1 MQEIR
6 YQFIYALD
14 FVTWTLVEEKEISSR
29 DGRSWEGSDAL
40 VDLVGDWTSQSPK
53 QFLGKARLELSG
65 SNINNEA
72 SMPLSGVVRCA
83 FLALI
88 FPAVLSTLWLYLY
101 PAAQN
106 CHFPA
111 PHQHAVAP
119 FRLLA
124 LGDPQLEGD
133 TSLPDPNAPLF
144 PGLVGLRNRLWTEPL
159 DVAANVLRQTVKD
172 MVTKDVPRLLH
183 TQRKRL
189 DLLGNDYY
197 LAHIYR
203 TTKWWTQP
211 THVSVLGDLLGSQ
224 WINNDEFDRRAN
236 RFWNRVFVGAHPW
249 SHESYEEESG
259 HISAWDF
266 VDEVEAS
273 RTPALLNVAGNH
285 DIGYAGDIDHPRI
298 QRFERAFGQ
307 VNWRIRIP
315 FSDSLSNLTM
325 ELHLVNLNS
334 MNLDNPAWNQHL
346 YHETHSYLNSVIDDT
361 STRNPQDAVILLT
374 HVPLYKP
381 AGVCVDPPYFSY
393 FEPYHGGGI
402 REQNHLTQESS
413 DKVLSGLFVNKR
425 AGIVLNGH
433 DHEGCD
439 TWHERSDADQAQWNS
454 TRYSVPNA
462 TTDGIRE
469 VTVRSM
475 MGDYGGNAGLLS
487 AWFDVNQGIWKFE
500 YATCALGKQHIWW
513 VIHIVD
519 IVTVILGIVSGLLHL
534 LKLATPQKVVLDRYQ
549 KHN

>member
-1 MQEIR
+1 VGSG
-6 YQFIYALD
+6 AL
-14 FVTWTLVEEKEISSR
+14 
-29 DGRSWEGSDAL
+29 A
-40 VDLVGDWTSQSPK
+40 VGDWESQSPR
-53 QFLGKARLELSG
+53 QFLWKARLGVSG
-65 SNINNEA
+65 ININNA
-72 SMPLSGVVRCA
+72 VSMRLSGVVRCA

-88 FPAVLSTLWLYLY
+88 LPAVLSTLWLYLY
-101 PAAQN
+101 PAAQS
-106 CHFPA
+106 CRFPA
-111 PHQHAVAP
+111 PQQHAVAP

-144 PGLVGLRNRLWTEPL
+144 PGIVDLHNRLWTEPL
-159 DVAANVLRQTVKD
+159 DVAARVLRQTVKD
-172 MVTKDVPRLLH
+172 VVKRDIPRLLN

-224 WINNDEFDRRAN
+224 WINNHEFDRRAS

-249 SHESYEEESG
+249 SHDSYEEESERP
-259 HISAWDF
+259 AWDF
-266 VDEVEAS
+266 VDNVNAS
-273 RTPALLNVAGNH
+273 QTPALLNVAGNH
-285 DIGYAGDIDHPRI
+285 DIGYAGDIDHHRI
-298 QRFERAFGQ
+298 DRFERAFGQ

-315 FSDSLSNLTM
+315 FPDPLSNLTT

-346 YHETHSYLNSVIDDT
+346 YHETHSYLDSVIDDT
-361 STRNPQDAVILLT
+361 NARNLQDAVILLT

-381 AGVCVDPPYFSY
+381 AGLCVDPPYFSY
-393 FEPYHGGGI
+393 FEPHHGGGI
-402 REQNHLTQESS
+402 REQNHLTQQSS
-413 DKVLSGLFVNKR
+413 QKILHGLFGNKR

-439 TWHERSDADQAQWNS
+439 TWHDRPEPDQTQWNS
-454 TRYSVPNA
+454 TRLSASNA

-487 AWFDVNQGIWKFE
+487 AWFDVNHGVWKFE
-500 YATCALGKQHIWW
+500 YDTCALGKQHIWW
-513 VIHIVD
+513 AIHIVNI
-519 IVTVILGIVSGLLHL
+519 IVVILGILSGVLHL
-534 LKLATPQKVVLDRYQ
+534 VDLVTPQKLVLDTDK
-549 KHN
+549 KHK

>member
-1 MQEIR
+1 VR
-6 YQFIYALD
+6 
-14 FVTWTLVEEKEISSR
+14 
-29 DGRSWEGSDAL
+29 SDAL
-40 VDLVGDWTSQSPK
+40 GDFIGDWISQSPR
-53 QFLGKARLELSG
+53 QFLEKGRLEWSG
-65 SNINNEA
+65 ININNEA
-72 SMPLSGVVRCA
+72 SMPLSGVVRRA

-111 PHQHAVAP
+111 PQQHAVAP

-144 PGLVGLRNRLWTEPL
+144 PGLVGLRHRLWTEPL
-159 DVAANVLRQTVKD
+159 DVAAYVLRQTVKN
-172 MVTKDVPRLLH
+172 MVTKDVPRLLR

-203 TTKWWTQP
+203 STKWWTQP

-224 WINNDEFDRRAN
+224 WISNDEFDRRAN
-236 RFWNRVFVGAHPW
+236 RFWDRVFVGAHPW
-249 SHESYEEESG
+249 NHGSSEEESE
-259 HISAWDF
+259 HIAAWDF
-266 VDEVEAS
+266 VDNTNAS
-273 RTPALLNVAGNH
+273 QTPALLNVAGNH
-285 DIGYAGDIDHPRI
+285 DIGYAGDIDQPRI

-315 FSDSLSNLTM
+315 FSDPLSNLTT

-334 MNLDNPAWNQHL
+334 MNLDNPAWNQDL
-346 YHETHSYLNSVIDDT
+346 YHATHSYLDSVIDDT
-361 STRNPQDAVILLT
+361 NTCNPQDAVILLT

-393 FEPYHGGGI
+393 FAPYHGGGI

-413 DKVLSGLFVNKR
+413 DKILSGLFGNKR

-439 TWHERSDADQAQWNS
+439 TWHDRSDADQAQWNS
-454 TRYSVPNA
+454 TRYSVPDA
-462 TTDGIRE
+462 STHGVRE

-487 AWFDVNQGIWKFE
+487 AWFDVDHGIWKFE

-513 VIHIVD
+513 AIHIVD
-519 IVTVILGIVSGLLHL
+519 IVAISLGIVSGLLHL
-534 LKLATPQKVVLDRYQ
+534 LDLATPHKVVLDTYK